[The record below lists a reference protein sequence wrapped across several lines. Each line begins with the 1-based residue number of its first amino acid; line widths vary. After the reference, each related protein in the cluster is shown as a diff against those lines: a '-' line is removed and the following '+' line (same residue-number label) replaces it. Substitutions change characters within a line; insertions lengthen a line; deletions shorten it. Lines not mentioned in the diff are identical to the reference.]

1 MDAKAQLMEFLSKH
15 DFITLD
21 EALRV
26 GVSKMA
32 LSRLVKQDVL
42 YRPYRRIYT
51 TTSNVNW
58 LTHLERKFA
67 APCTLYPDAIICS
80 VSALAYYGL
89 TDEHERKI
97 WLAFPQTHRVVNQE
111 YRIIYPQGE
120 SYSLGVQEL
129 ASGSRKVRI
138 YDCEKTIVDAF
149 KFLPED
155 VALKALKGY
164 LKRKDKNIN
173 KLIDYSRRL
182 RKPLDETITV
192 LMADE

>member
-1 MDAKAQLMEFLSKH
+1 MDVKSQLMDFLSTN

-21 EALRV
+21 EALRF
-26 GVSKMA
+26 GVNKMA
-32 LSRLVKQDVL
+32 LSRLVKQDQL
-42 YRPYRRIYT
+42 FRPYRRIYT
-51 TTSNVNW
+51 TSNVDW
-58 LTHLERKFA
+58 LTHPERKFA
-67 APCTLYPDAIICS
+67 APCTLYPDAIICG

-120 SYSLGVQEL
+120 SYSLGMQVL
-129 ASGSRKVRI
+129 TVGSRKVRI

-149 KFLPED
+149 KFLPDD